1 MKGGNYMISK
11 SVWKKI
17 FFGIVGSIF
26 FFIIVAGVAI
36 YSFASTIEVPTSSS
50 AKEQGNIAV
59 ITPSAPMDK
68 TGNRINILLL
78 GVDDGDPGNLES
90 PRRSDTMI
98 VASVNST
105 DRTVELLSIPRD
117 TRVNIPGRPGY
128 NKITEAYFYGGSDLA
143 VRTVS
148 EFLQIPINNYVVID
162 WQAFIKIVDIL
173 GGVDLKIE
181 HDMNY
186 EDPYEN
192 LSIHLHKGDQHL
204 DGKKAGEYV
213 RFRHDELGDIG
224 RVQRQQY
231 FLETLTNQLLQA
243 GTILKIP
250 SLITTITHYVKT
262 DLNSYTLLKVAN
274 ILKDIK
280 ADSLHTD
287 MVLGDFATINNSSYW
302 LPDMAAMQKIIDSM
316 QAQM

>member
-1 MKGGNYMISK
+1 MISK

-17 FFGIVGSIF
+17 FFGVVGLIV
-26 FFIIVAGVAI
+26 FFITVAGVAI
-36 YSFASTIEVPTSSS
+36 YSFVSTIEVPTSSS
-50 AKEQGNIAV
+50 AKEQENISA
-59 ITPSAPMDK
+59 ITPNVPIDK

-78 GVDDGDPGNLES
+78 GVDDGDPGNVES

-98 VASVNST
+98 VASINPT

-117 TRVNIPGRPGY
+117 TRVNIAGRMGY

-181 HDMNY
+181 RDMNY

-192 LSIHLHKGDQHL
+192 LSIHLHKGNQHL

-224 RVQRQQY
+224 RVRRQQY
-231 FLETLTNQLLQA
+231 FLEALTNQLLQA

-250 SLITTITHYVKT
+250 SLLTTITHYVKT

-287 MVLGDFATINNSSYW
+287 MVPGDFATINNSSYW
-302 LPDMAAMQKIIDSM
+302 LPDMAAMQKILDKL
-316 QAQM
+316 QVRP

>member
-1 MKGGNYMISK
+1 MIAK

-17 FFGIVGSIF
+17 FFGVIGSIF
-26 FFIIVAGVAI
+26 FFIIAAGVAL
-36 YSFASTIEVPTSSS
+36 YSFVSTIEVPTSSS
-50 AKEQGNIAV
+50 AKEQENISA
-59 ITPSAPMDK
+59 ITPNVPIDK

-78 GVDDGDPGNLES
+78 GVDDGDPGNVES

-98 VASVNST
+98 VASINPT

-117 TRVNIPGRPGY
+117 TRVNIAGRMGY

-181 HDMNY
+181 RDMNY

-192 LSIHLHKGDQHL
+192 LSIHLHKGNQHL

-231 FLETLTNQLLQA
+231 FLEALTNQLLQA

-250 SLITTITHYVKT
+250 SLLTTITHYVKT

-287 MVLGDFATINNSSYW
+287 MVPGDFATINNSSYW
-302 LPDMAAMQKIIDSM
+302 LPDMAAMQKIIDKL
-316 QAQM
+316 QVRP

>member
-1 MKGGNYMISK
+1 MIAK

-17 FFGIVGSIF
+17 FFGVIGSIF
-26 FFIIVAGVAI
+26 FFIIAAGVAL
-36 YSFASTIEVPTSSS
+36 YSFVSTIEVPISSS
-50 AKEQGNIAV
+50 AKEQENISA
-59 ITPSAPMDK
+59 ITPNVPIDK

-78 GVDDGDPGNLES
+78 GVDDGDPGNVES

-98 VASVNST
+98 VASINPT

-117 TRVNIPGRPGY
+117 TRVNIAGRKGY

-148 EFLQIPINNYVVID
+148 EFLQIPVNNYVVID

-173 GGVDLKIE
+173 GGVNLKIE
-181 HDMNY
+181 RDMNY

-192 LSIHLHKGDQHL
+192 LSIHLHKGNQHL

-231 FLETLTNQLLQA
+231 FLEALTNQLLQA

-250 SLITTITHYVKT
+250 SLLTTITHYVKT

-287 MVLGDFATINNSSYW
+287 MVPGDFATINNSSYW
-302 LPDMAAMQKIIDSM
+302 LPDMAAMQKIIDKL
-316 QAQM
+316 QVRP

>member
-1 MKGGNYMISK
+1 MISK

-17 FFGIVGSIF
+17 FFGVVGLIV
-26 FFIIVAGVAI
+26 FFITVAGVAI
-36 YSFASTIEVPTSSS
+36 YSFVSTIEVPTSSS
-50 AKEQGNIAV
+50 AKEQENISA
-59 ITPSAPMDK
+59 ITPNVPIDK

-78 GVDDGDPGNLES
+78 GVDDGDPGNVES

-98 VASVNST
+98 VASINPT

-117 TRVNIPGRPGY
+117 TRVNIAGRMGY

-181 HDMNY
+181 RDMNY

-192 LSIHLHKGDQHL
+192 LSIHLHKGNQHL

-231 FLETLTNQLLQA
+231 FLEALTNQLLQA

-250 SLITTITHYVKT
+250 SLLTTITHYVKT

-287 MVLGDFATINNSSYW
+287 MVPGDFATINNSSYW
-302 LPDMAAMQKIIDSM
+302 LPDMAAMQKILDKL
-316 QAQM
+316 QVRP